1 MINDFTYLLEEQGLA
16 VFMLIILL
24 IGTGY
29 VGRWFLNTYTKRVD
43 RKYAELLREIA
54 EIKVDV
60 MESNNKVYNMIEA
73 LISNQRI
80 IGEDVNAIE
89 SSLDTLLKF
98 INKNGKK

>member
-1 MINDFTYLLEEQGLA
+1 MIDDLMFLLSEEGLA
-16 VFMLIILL
+16 VFMLIIML

-43 RKYAELLREIA
+43 RKYGELLREIS

-60 MESNNKVYNMIEA
+60 LESNNKLYGIIEK
-73 LISNQRI
+73 LIENQRI
-80 IGEDVNAIE
+80 IGEDINAIE

>member
-1 MINDFTYLLEEQGLA
+1 
-16 VFMLIILL
+16 MLIILL
-24 IGTGY
+24 IGVGY
-29 VGRWFLNTYTKRVD
+29 VGRWFLNTYTARVD

-54 EIKVDV
+54 EIKVEV
-60 MESNNKVYNMIEA
+60 LESNNKLYGMTET
-73 LISNQRI
+73 LIGNQRI

>member
-43 RKYAELLREIA
+43 RKYSELLREIV
-54 EIKVDV
+54 EIKVEV
-60 MESNNKVYNMIEA
+60 MDENSKLYGITEQ
-73 LISNQRI
+73 LIQNQRI
-80 IGEDVNAIE
+80 IGEDINAIE

>member
-43 RKYAELLREIA
+43 RKYSELLLEIA

>member
-43 RKYAELLREIA
+43 RKYSELLREIA

-60 MESNNKVYNMIEA
+60 MESNNKVYNMTET

-80 IGEDVNAIE
+80 IGEDINALE
-89 SSLDTLLKF
+89 SRLDTLLKY
-98 INKNGKK
+98 IKAEK

>member
-1 MINDFTYLLEEQGLA
+1 
-16 VFMLIILL
+16 MLIIMLL
-24 IGTGY
+24 GVGY
-29 VGRWFLNTYTKRVD
+29 VGRWFLNTYTTRVD

-54 EIKVDV
+54 EIKVEV
-60 MESNNKVYNMIEA
+60 LESNNKLYGMAEKLIE
-73 LISNQRI
+73 NQRI

>member
-1 MINDFTYLLEEQGLA
+1 MTDILYLLDQEGIA

-54 EIKVDV
+54 EIKVEV
-60 MESNNKVYNMIEA
+60 MDENSKLYSITET
-73 LISNQRI
+73 LISNQRV
-80 IGEDVNAIE
+80 IGEDVNGIE
-89 SSLDTLLKF
+89 KSLDKLLKF
-98 INKNGKK
+98 INKNGKG

>member
-1 MINDFTYLLEEQGLA
+1 
-16 VFMLIILL
+16 MLIILL

-43 RKYAELLREIA
+43 RKYSELLREIA

-60 MESNNKVYNMIEA
+60 MESNNKVYNMTET

-80 IGEDVNAIE
+80 IGEDINAIE

>member
-1 MINDFTYLLEEQGLA
+1 MIDDLLFLLSEEGLA
-16 VFMLIILL
+16 VFMLIVLL
-24 IGTGY
+24 VGVGY

-43 RKYAELLREIA
+43 TKYEELLREIA

-60 MESNNKVYNMIEA
+60 LESNNKLYGMAEKLIE
-73 LISNQRI
+73 NQRI

-98 INKNGKK
+98 IKQNGGK